1 MHVGS
6 HCSPNRDRKVITR
19 CRIGINKVVKNVNSP
34 DEDELAINDRQ
45 LAMETANSCSKES
58 KVQEAGA
65 VDAYLNARFSERGK
79 PAFWIFIRS
88 EPINHQVSGDTA
100 LRRLLQRS
108 GYRVADDVILK
119 NVGFQKDF
127 MLGLRYG
134 ID

>member
-45 LAMETANSCSKES
+45 LAMEAANSCSKES

-79 PAFWIFIRS
+79 PASRKISCLACDMASIS
-88 EPINHQVSGDTA
+88 AGKNSTP
-100 LRRLLQRS
+100 QRS
-108 GYRVADDVILK
+108 NLIGRGSDISYS
-119 NVGFQKDF
+119 
-127 MLGLRYG
+127 
-134 ID
+134 